1 MRVGKFIYDKIR
13 LSFRWRNYIKSMGVF
28 KMKKT
33 RLHILCRLLSQ
44 LACFPLRRPR
54 SAMSLQSKG
63 PVLSWAIPMS
73 LPRLLM
79 PMRMF
84 PLAPSFAQVLVEQSL
99 QLNILH
105 IRQRSKAVFRAIF
118 QRVKSSPRRFPP
130 EFPTQSRP
138 LPVPR
143 TLTRIPSQM
152 ANTVICNG

>member
-33 RLHILCRLLSQ
+33 RLHILLPALVAAGLLS
-44 LACFPLRRPR
+44 LRRPR